1 MFISVIASVS
11 SLTTLVEDSSLLY
24 DSLLWVE
31 KYQRFENYYDDFQ
44 SGTKKIVEPIQQTK
58 LEHVSFV
65 YPFSKNEVLHD
76 LNFQIKQGEKIAIVG
91 ENGSGK
97 STLIKLLLCFYD
109 PSKGKI
115 ELNGNDLRE
124 FALAN
129 YQQNLS
135 ATFQDYSKFKLSLA
149 DNVAVFRPGGNAK
162 IKSALKKAG
171 LEALLKDKKID
182 LNTILSKEFAN
193 GTELS
198 GGQWQRIALARDMY
212 TNAQV
217 ELLDEP
223 TAALDAK
230 SENEIYQHFLREIE
244 DKTIIF
250 VTHRLSA
257 VKYADKILFFK
268 KWQSSGL

>member
-1 MFISVIASVS
+1 M
-11 SLTTLVEDSSLLY
+11 
-24 DSLLWVE
+24 
-31 KYQRFENYYDDFQ
+31 
-44 SGTKKIVEPIQQTK
+44 
-58 LEHVSFV
+58 
-65 YPFSKNEVLHD
+65 HD
-76 LNFQIKQGEKIAIVG
+76 LNFQINQGEKIAVVG

-97 STLIKLLLCFYD
+97 STLVKLLLRFYD

-129 YQQNLS
+129 YRQNLS
-135 ATFQDYSKFKLSLA
+135 VTFQDYSKFKLSLA
-149 DNVAVFRPGGNAK
+149 DNVAVFRPGNNEK

-171 LEALLKDKKID
+171 LETLLKDKKID
-182 LNTILSKEFAN
+182 LNAILSKEFAN

-223 TAALDAK
+223 IAALDAK
-230 SENEIYQHFLREIE
+230 SENEIYQHFLRENE
-244 DKTIIF
+244 GKTIIF

-257 VKYADKILFFK
+257 VKYADKILFLQNGRVLGFDTHEK
-268 KWQSSGL
+268 LIRSNADYRNMYNLQKEAYI

>member
-1 MFISVIASVS
+1 M
-11 SLTTLVEDSSLLY
+11 
-24 DSLLWVE
+24 
-31 KYQRFENYYDDFQ
+31 
-44 SGTKKIVEPIQQTK
+44 
-58 LEHVSFV
+58 
-65 YPFSKNEVLHD
+65 HD
-76 LNFQIKQGEKIAIVG
+76 LNFQINQGEKIAVVG

-97 STLIKLLLCFYD
+97 STLIKLLLRFYD

-129 YQQNLS
+129 YRQNLS
-135 ATFQDYSKFKLSLA
+135 VTFQDYSKFKLSLA
-149 DNVAVFRPGGNAK
+149 DNVAVFRPGNNEK

-171 LEALLKDKKID
+171 LETLLKDKKID
-182 LNTILSKEFAN
+182 LNAILNKEFAN

-212 TNAQV
+212 TNAQI
-217 ELLDEP
+217 EFLDEP

-230 SENEIYQHFLREIE
+230 SENEIYQHFLRENE

-257 VKYADKILFFK
+257 VKYADKILFLQNGRVLGFDAHEK
-268 KWQSSGL
+268 LIRSNADYRNMYNLQKDAYI

>member
-1 MFISVIASVS
+1 M
-11 SLTTLVEDSSLLY
+11 
-24 DSLLWVE
+24 
-31 KYQRFENYYDDFQ
+31 
-44 SGTKKIVEPIQQTK
+44 
-58 LEHVSFV
+58 
-65 YPFSKNEVLHD
+65 
-76 LNFQIKQGEKIAIVG
+76 NFQIKQGKKIAIVG

-97 STLIKLLLCFYD
+97 STLIKLLLRFYD
-109 PSKGKI
+109 PSKGRS

-124 FALAN
+124 FSLAN
-129 YQQNLS
+129 YRRNLS

-149 DNVAVFRPGGNAK
+149 DNVAVFRPGGNAR
-162 IKSALKKAG
+162 IKAALKKAG

-198 GGQWQRIALARDMY
+198 GGQWQRILLARGMY

-217 ELLDEP
+217 EFLDEL

-230 SENEIYQHFLREIE
+230 SENKIYQHFLAENE
-244 DKTIIF
+244 GKTIIF

-257 VKYADKILFFK
+257 V
-268 KWQSSGL
+268 